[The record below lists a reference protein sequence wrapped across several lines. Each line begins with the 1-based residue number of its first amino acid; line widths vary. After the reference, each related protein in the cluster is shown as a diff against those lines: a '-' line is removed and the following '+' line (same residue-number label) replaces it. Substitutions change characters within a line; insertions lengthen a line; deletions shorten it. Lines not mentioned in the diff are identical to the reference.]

1 MSKNDSL
8 KDSMKGGLNGLF
20 SSTAPAPAKNSL
32 SKDNLSEEKEKVVHC
47 NFLINKSIHTR
58 MKYLAIDKNMSLKD
72 IVNQAMLEY
81 LEKNETTK
89 RG

>member
-20 SSTAPAPAKNSL
+20 SSTAPAKNSL

-47 NFLINKSIHTR
+47 NFLINDHSAKMIPPV
-58 MKYLAIDKNMSLKD
+58 ALK
-72 IVNQAMLEY
+72 
-81 LEKNETTK
+81 
-89 RG
+89 